1 MPKFASD
8 TKDWIK
14 RTQDA
19 LDSNPDASG
28 FLRRS
33 LQRYIDDFHLMAVGL
48 RPGPAKAYTENLYSD
63 SLAAYDGP
71 IALCG
76 DLGVKW

>member
-19 LDSNPDASG
+19 LDSNPEASG

-33 LQRYIDDFHLMAVGL
+33 LQR
-48 RPGPAKAYTENLYSD
+48 
-63 SLAAYDGP
+63 
-71 IALCG
+71 
-76 DLGVKW
+76 